1 MALLAAP
8 GAGEGRP
15 YALGWLAPPN
25 VPWAGGPA
33 LMHEGSNTLWHAAA
47 AAAPARG
54 VAFIGLANVSM
65 EAGAA
70 SGLMPG
76 LVRTLG

>member
-1 MALLAAP
+1 
-8 GAGEGRP
+8 
-15 YALGWLAPPN
+15 
-25 VPWAGGPA
+25 
-33 LMHEGSNTLWHAAA
+33 MHEGSNTLWHAAA
-47 AAAPARG
+47 AVAPARG